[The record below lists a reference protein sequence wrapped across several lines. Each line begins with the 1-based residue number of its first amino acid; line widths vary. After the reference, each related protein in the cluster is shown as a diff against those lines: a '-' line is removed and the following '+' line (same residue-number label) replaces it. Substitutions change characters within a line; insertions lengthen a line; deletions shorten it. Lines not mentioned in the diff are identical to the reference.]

1 MPGGRKDVGQ
11 GLWAGRCRIPGPRTF
26 QKRLHIWSSKRSNV
40 TRILGLPPAP
50 RRAAPPTYL
59 RSRELDPSPGHPR
72 HHLPPSQPLPRGPGP
87 AKLHSRLPNF
97 PLPNSPGSR
106 FFHS

>member
-1 MPGGRKDVGQ
+1 MPGGLKDVGQ

-50 RRAAPPTYL
+50 WRAAPTYL
-59 RSRELDPSPGHPR
+59 PQEQRTG
-72 HHLPPSQPLPRGPGP
+72 PLPRTPQAPPTTSPASARGPWASQAPQPP
-87 AKLHSRLPNF
+87 AQFPSAQLP
-97 PLPNSPGSR
+97 R
-106 FFHS
+106 F